1 MLTKYWPDSEL
12 THDGRTQ
19 TVREWADEL
28 GHNAVGLARR
38 LSKSTDH
45 GELLISGLEWRYK
58 QPYEV
63 AKRARGADGKRIRA
77 ENKARAAENRELK
90 RQSRAIDLIESRK
103 NRKIG
108 QAIQTRKLTL
118 GRQKLRRVLAH
129 IYGNQC
135 VKCGYREYPAVLEYH
150 HRDPSEKAGE
160 VSKMLAKLG
169 AKSGHADY
177 FVALLAECDKCDLLC
192 PTCHRVVHYLERTA
206 D

>member
-19 TVREWADEL
+19 TVRDWADEL
-28 GHNAVGLARR
+28 DHNPVGLARR

-45 GELLISGLEWRYK
+45 GELLIPGLEWRYK

-63 AKRARGADGKRIRA
+63 AKRAGGAEGKRIRA
-77 ENKARAAENRELK
+77 ENKARAAENRELR

-103 NRKIG
+103 NAKVKARR
-108 QAIQTRKLTL
+108 ATVRRTL

-135 VKCGYREYPAVLEYH
+135 MKCGYHEYPAVLEYH
-150 HRDPSEKAGE
+150 HRNPSEKSGE
-160 VSKMLAKLG
+160 VSKMLAKLS
-169 AKSGHADY
+169 KSSGHAELFAD
-177 FVALLAECDKCDLLC
+177 LLTECDKCDLLC
-192 PTCHRVVHYLERTA
+192 PTCHRVVHLKERLT